1 MKQQKYVTA
10 FILDKGNGSIEEK
23 DLRQQ
28 LEKAR
33 KDPNYSIVTT
43 YGFHVQEF
51 SLPEA
56 KAKKG

>member
-1 MKQQKYVTA
+1 MKQPKYVTA
-10 FILDKGNGSIEEK
+10 FILHQGCGSTEEK

-43 YGFHVQEF
+43 YEFHVQEF

-56 KAKKG
+56 KKTK

>member
-10 FILDKGNGSIEEK
+10 FVLGKGCSTVEAQ

-33 KDPNYSIVTT
+33 KDPGYHIVTT
-43 YGFHVQEF
+43 YEFHVQEF